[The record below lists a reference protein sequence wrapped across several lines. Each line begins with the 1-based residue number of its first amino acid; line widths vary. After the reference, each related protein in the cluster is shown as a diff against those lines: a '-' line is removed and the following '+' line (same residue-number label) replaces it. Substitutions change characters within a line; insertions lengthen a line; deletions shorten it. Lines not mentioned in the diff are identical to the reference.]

1 MKVVRL
7 HTWPRNGK
15 AAVSLQRKLA
25 ARVRLTPVT
34 RNATLLA
41 GADLSISPDGKRLI
55 AGIVVW
61 DLKSH
66 DIVETRV
73 VCVACAFPY
82 VPGLLSFR
90 EMPGILAAVRKL
102 RITPDVF
109 LCDAH
114 GLAHPRRFGLACHL
128 GLWLNIPTI
137 GCAKSRLCGEHAE
150 PGLKKGSSA
159 RLIHRG
165 EHIGRVLRTRE
176 DVKPIYV
183 SPGHLCDHDSAR
195 RIALSAAIKYRLPEP
210 TRLAHQLVTRA
221 RTTRAAM

>member
-7 HTWPRNGK
+7 HTWPRSTK
-15 AAVSLQRKLA
+15 AAVALQRKLA
-25 ARVRLTPVT
+25 SRIRITPVK
-34 RNATLLA
+34 RDATILA

-61 DLKSH
+61 DSKSR
-66 DIVETRV
+66 DVVETRV
-73 VCVACAFPY
+73 SRVACTFPY

-102 RITPDVF
+102 KVTPDVF

-114 GLAHPRRFGLACHL
+114 GLAHPRRLGLACHL
-128 GLWLNIPTI
+128 GLWLSMPTI

-150 PGLKKGSSA
+150 PGSKKGSST
-159 RLIHRG
+159 RLMHRG
-165 EHIGRVLRTRE
+165 EHVGCVLRTRAG
-176 DVKPIYV
+176 VKPIYV
-183 SPGHLCDHDSAR
+183 SPGHLCDQDSAR
-195 RIALSAAIKYRLPEP
+195 RIALASAIKYRLPEP

-221 RTTRAAM
+221 RTA